1 MINKKINFT
10 YMYNLTSKIV
20 LFFLLGIFFYSC
32 SEVRKIQKKQ
42 MLIHDNEIIVNGKS
56 SNTEELNNQLYQKP
70 NSKLLGFKPRL
81 QLYNLSRKN
90 PDSSYN
96 AWLHKNPNRIKRM
109 TKLYSK
115 KQVNRLGKSFFV
127 SGYSD
132 FLKKIGE
139 APSILDTSRV
149 TKSEKRLYKYYLN
162 RGFFDRKVSSKI
174 DSLKK
179 QKVKITYNIDS
190 GKPYIIDSIFRN
202 IESPIVD
209 SIYVRISDKSLIKSG
224 EAFNLENINNEKKRI
239 TTEFRNRGLYH
250 FQENYIKQTDLDT
263 IDKSKNK
270 LNLTFNI
277 GNRIVKNSD
286 SSFTVPF
293 KLYKISKVNVFT
305 DKQVKEKAIGIDSV
319 AYKKFNFYSS
329 GKLKYKPKALVN
341 AIFIEEGK
349 LFSDR
354 DKTLTTR
361 ALSNLKVFSYPR
373 IQYTEDAS
381 GNGLIANI
389 VLTPLKK
396 YNFIAKGDFTQ
407 SNIQQFGITGFT
419 GVTFRNLFKG
429 AEILD
434 LSLRGNLGSSKDAS
448 IKNSTNSF
456 FNILEIGGDIKL
468 TFPRIFF
475 PINTKKIIKKETL
488 PSTSITLGLS
498 KQTNIGLDKENYN
511 GSFFYDWG
519 FNKDETKKF
528 RFDLFNLQ
536 FVRNLNIDNYFN
548 VYNYSYS
555 TLNNLA
561 LMYNDNANLTVDG
574 NLSSDLSLPGA
585 VEFINQVASGDISVS
600 DQNDFKTINTI
611 GERRKRLIENNLI
624 LSSSFSYNYST
635 KRNINDVQ
643 FYNIK
648 AKVESSGNI
657 LDLLAKQKNE
667 AFSDNNKRTLF
678 GVEYA
683 QYIKTEFEYIKHLHL
698 YKKSS
703 IAFRFFSGIAI
714 PYGNS
719 NSIPFSRSYF
729 AGGSNDNRGW
739 QAYSLGPGAS
749 KSVNDFNEANLKLSL
764 NLEYRFNIFNS
775 LNGALFTDA
784 GNIWNVF
791 DNVEDEKL
799 KFKGAK
805 SFEEIALGTGF
816 GLRYDFGFF
825 VIRGDFGFKAY
836 NPAKDYT
843 QRWLKDV
850 NLSKTVFNIGINYP
864 F

>member
-1 MINKKINFT
+1 M
-10 YMYNLTSKIV
+10 
-20 LFFLLGIFFYSC
+20 
-32 SEVRKIQKKQ
+32 Q
-42 MLIHDNEIIVNGKS
+42 
-56 SNTEELNNQLYQKP
+56 NQLYQKP

-81 QLYNLSRKN
+81 QLYNLSKRN
-90 PDSSYN
+90 ADSSYN
-96 AWLHKNPNRIKRM
+96 AWLQKKPKRIERM

-115 KQVNRLGKSFFV
+115 KQVKRLGKSFLV
-127 SGYSD
+127 SGYSN
-132 FLKKIGE
+132 FFKEIGE

-149 TKSEKRLYKYYLN
+149 RKSERRLFAYHFN
-162 RGFFDRKVSSKI
+162 RGFFDAKISSKI
-174 DSLKK
+174 DSLKN
-179 QKVKITYNIDS
+179 QKVKISYDIKTGNAYT
-190 GKPYIIDSIFRN
+190 IDSIFRN

-209 SIYVRISDKSLIKSG
+209 SLYVQISNKSFIKSG
-224 EAFNLENINNEKKRI
+224 EAYNAENISNEKKRI
-239 TTEFRNRGLYH
+239 ATEFRNRGLFH
-250 FQENYIKQTDLDT
+250 FQENYIKPPDVDT
-263 IDKSKNK
+263 IDKPKNK
-270 LNLTFNI
+270 LNITFNI
-277 GNRIVKNSD
+277 GNRIVKKGD
-286 SSFTVPF
+286 SSYTEPF

-319 AYKKFNFYSS
+319 SYKKFNFYSS
-329 GKLKYKPKALVN
+329 GKLKYKPKALIN

-349 LFSDR
+349 LFSDQ
-354 DKTLTTR
+354 DKTLTSR
-361 ALSNLKVFSYPR
+361 ALSNMKVFSFPR

-389 VLTPLKK
+389 ILTPLKK
-396 YNFIAKGDFTQ
+396 YQFNIKGDFTQ
-407 SNIQQFGITGFT
+407 SNIQQFGISGFT
-419 GVTFRNLFKG
+419 GITFRNLFKG

-434 LSLRGNLGSSKDAS
+434 FSIRGNLGSSKDAS
-448 IKNSTNSF
+448 IKNSTNAF
-456 FNILEIGGDIKL
+456 FNILEYGGDVKL

-475 PINTKKIIKKETL
+475 PINTKRIIKKESL

-511 GSFFYDWG
+511 GSFYYDWG
-519 FNKDETKKF
+519 LNKDETKKF

-536 FVRNLNIDNYFN
+536 FVRNLNIGNYFN
-548 VYNYSYS
+548 VYSYSYN
-555 TLNNLA
+555 TLNELA
-561 LMYNDNANLTVDG
+561 LVYNTNANLNIGGVLG
-574 NLSSDLSLPGA
+574 NDLSFPGA
-585 VEFINQVASGDISVS
+585 VEFINQVRSGDISVG
-600 DQNDFKTINTI
+600 DEENFRTINTI

-624 LSSSFSYNYST
+624 LSSSFSYNLST
-635 KRNINDVQ
+635 KRSINDVQ

-657 LDLLAKQKNE
+657 LDLIAKQKNE
-667 AFSDNNKRTLF
+667 PFSDNNKRTLF

-703 IAFRFFSGIAI
+703 IAFRFFGGIAV

-719 NSIPFSRSYF
+719 NSVPFSRSYF

-749 KSVNDFNEANLKLSL
+749 KSVNDFNEANLKFSL

-799 KFKGAK
+799 KFKGTK
-805 SFEEIALGTGF
+805 SIQEFALGTGF

-825 VIRGDFGFKAY
+825 VVRGDFGFKAY
-836 NPAKDYT
+836 NPAKEYAE
-843 QRWLKDV
+843 RWLKDMS
-850 NLSKTVFNIGINYP
+850 LSKTVFNIGINYP

>member
-1 MINKKINFT
+1 MK
-10 YMYNLTSKIV
+10 NLTPKIA
-20 LFFLLGIFFYSC
+20 LFFLFGLLFYSC
-32 SEVRKIQKKQ
+32 SEVRKLQKKQ
-42 MLIHDNEIIVNGKS
+42 MLIDDNEIIVNDKS
-56 SNTEELNNQLYQKP
+56 TNSEDLHNQLYQKP

-81 QLYNLSRKN
+81 QLYNLSKKN
-90 PDSSYN
+90 ADSSYN
-96 AWLHKNPNRIKRM
+96 AWLLKKPNRINRM

-127 SGYSD
+127 SGYSN
-132 FLKKIGE
+132 FFKEIGE

-149 TKSEKRLYKYYLN
+149 TKSEKRLFAYHFN
-162 RGFFDRKVSSKI
+162 RGFFDAKVSSKI
-174 DSLKK
+174 DSLKN
-179 QKVKITYNIDS
+179 QKVKISYDIKTGN
-190 GKPYIIDSIFRN
+190 PYTIDSIFRN
-202 IESPIVD
+202 IESSIVD
-209 SIYVRISDKSLIKSG
+209 SLYVTISNKSLIKTG
-224 EAFNLENINNEKKRI
+224 EAYNAENISSEKKRI
-239 TTEFRNRGLYH
+239 ATEFRNRGLYH
-250 FQENYIKQTDLDT
+250 FQENYIKPPDVDT
-263 IDKSKNK
+263 IDKPKNK
-270 LNLTFNI
+270 LNITFNI
-277 GNRIVKNSD
+277 GNRIVKKGD
-286 SSFTVPF
+286 SSYTEPF

-305 DKQVKEKAIGIDSV
+305 DKQVKEKAVGIDSIS
-319 AYKKFNFYSS
+319 YKKFNFYSS
-329 GKLKYKPKALVN
+329 GKLKYKPKALIN

-349 LFSDR
+349 LFSDQ
-354 DKTLTTR
+354 DKTLTSR
-361 ALSNLKVFSYPR
+361 ALSNMKVFSFPR

-396 YNFIAKGDFTQ
+396 YQFNIKGDFTQ
-407 SNIQQFGITGFT
+407 SNIQQFGISGFT
-419 GVTFRNLFKG
+419 GITFRNLFKG

-434 LSLRGNLGSSKDAS
+434 FSIRGNMGASKDAG
-448 IKNSTNSF
+448 IKNSTNAF
-456 FNILEIGGDIKL
+456 FNILEYGGDVKL

-475 PINTKKIIKKETL
+475 PINTKKIIKKESL
-488 PSTSITLGLS
+488 PATAITLGLS
-498 KQTNIGLDKENYN
+498 KQTNIGLDKENYY
-511 GSFFYDWG
+511 GSFYYDWG
-519 FNKDETKKF
+519 LNKDETKKF

-536 FVRNLNIDNYFN
+536 FVRNLNIGNYFN
-548 VYNYSYS
+548 VYSYSYN
-555 TLNNLA
+555 TLNQLA
-561 LMYNDNANLTVDG
+561 LVYNTNANLNIGGVLG
-574 NLSSDLSLPGA
+574 NDLSFPGA
-585 VEFINQVASGDISVS
+585 IEFINQVGSGDITVG
-600 DQNDFKTINTI
+600 DEENFKAINTI

-624 LSSSFSYNYST
+624 LSSSFSYNLST
-635 KRNINDVQ
+635 KSNFNDVQ

-657 LDLLAKQKNE
+657 LDLIAKQKNE
-667 AFSDNNKRTLF
+667 PFSDNNKRTLF

-703 IAFRFFSGIAI
+703 LAFRFFGGIAV

-719 NSIPFSRSYF
+719 NSVPFSRSYF

-749 KSVNDFNEANLKLSL
+749 KSVNDFNEANLKFSL
-764 NLEYRFNIFNS
+764 NLEYRFNIFSS

-805 SFEEIALGTGF
+805 SIQEFALGTGF

-825 VIRGDFGFKAY
+825 VVRGDFGYKAY
-836 NPAKDYT
+836 NPAKEYAE
-843 QRWLKDV
+843 RWFKDM

>member
-1 MINKKINFT
+1 MIKIKRLK
-10 YMYNLTSKIV
+10 NLTPKIV
-20 LFFLLGIFFYSC
+20 LFFLFGLLFYSC

-42 MLIHDNEIIVNGKS
+42 LLIDNNEIFVNEKS
-56 SNTEELNNQLYQKP
+56 TNAEDLHNQLYQKP

-81 QLYNLSRKN
+81 QLYNLSKKN
-90 PDSSYN
+90 ADSSYN
-96 AWLHKNPNRIKRM
+96 AWLLKKPNRLKRM
-109 TKLYSK
+109 TSLYSK
-115 KQVNRLGKSFFV
+115 KQVNRLGKSFLV

-132 FLKKIGE
+132 FFKKIGE

-149 TKSEKRLYKYYLN
+149 RKSEIRLHSYQYN
-162 RGFFDRKVSSKI
+162 RGFFDAKVSSKM
-174 DSLKK
+174 DSLKN
-179 QKVKITYNIDS
+179 QKVKISYFITT

-202 IESPIVD
+202 IETPIVD
-209 SIYVRISDKSLIKSG
+209 SLFVTISNKAKIKTG
-224 EAFNLENINNEKKRI
+224 EAFSNNNWDEEKKRI
-239 TTEFRNRGLYH
+239 ATEFRNRGLYH
-250 FQENYIKQTDLDT
+250 FQENYIKRPDIDT
-263 IDKSKNK
+263 INKPKNK
-270 LNLTFNI
+270 LNFTYNI
-277 GNRIVKNSD
+277 GNRIIKKQD
-286 SSFTVPF
+286 SSYTEPF
-293 KLYKISKVNVFT
+293 KIYKISKVNVFT
-305 DKQVKEKAIGIDSV
+305 DKQVKEKAIGIDSIS
-319 AYKKFNFYSS
+319 YKKFNFYSS
-329 GKLKYKPKALVN
+329 GKLKYKPKALIN

-349 LFSDR
+349 LFSDQ

-361 ALSNLKVFSYPR
+361 ALSKLRVFSYPR
-373 IQYTEDAS
+373 IQYVEDAS
-381 GNGLIANI
+381 GTGLIANI

-396 YNFIAKGDFTQ
+396 YNFNIKGDFTQ
-407 SNIQQFGITGFT
+407 SNIQQFGISGFT
-419 GVTFRNLFKG
+419 GITFRNLFKG

-434 LSLRGNLGSSKDAS
+434 FSIRGNLGSSKDAS

-456 FNILEIGGDIKL
+456 FNILEYGGDVKL

-475 PINTKKIIKKETL
+475 PINTKKIIKKESL
-488 PSTSITLGLS
+488 PTTSITLGLS

-511 GSFFYDWG
+511 GSFYYDWG
-519 FNKDETKKF
+519 LNKDETKKF

-536 FVRNLNIDNYFN
+536 FVRNLNIGNYFN
-548 VYNYSYS
+548 VYNYSYN

-561 LMYNDNANLTVDG
+561 QIYYPFPNFNVNQEYPG
-574 NLSSDLSLPGA
+574 NLSFPGA
-585 VEFINQVASGDISVS
+585 VEFLNQVSNGGITIS
-600 DQNDFKTINTI
+600 NETDFKTINTI

-624 LSSSFSYNYST
+624 LSSSFSYNLST
-635 KRNINDVQ
+635 KRDINDVQ

-657 LDLLAKQKNE
+657 LDLIARKKDE
-667 AFSDNNKRTLF
+667 PFSDNNKRTLF
-678 GVEYA
+678 GIEYA

-698 YKKSS
+698 FKKSS
-703 IAFRFFSGIAI
+703 LAFRFFGGIAV

-719 NSIPFSRSYF
+719 NSVPFSRSYF
-729 AGGSNDNRGW
+729 AGGSKDNRGW

-805 SFEEIALGTGF
+805 SFQELALGTGF

-825 VIRGDFGFKAY
+825 VVRGDFGFKAY
-836 NPAKDYT
+836 NPAKEYSE
-843 QRWLKDV
+843 RWFKDI

>member
-1 MINKKINFT
+1 MK
-10 YMYNLTSKIV
+10 NLTPKIA
-20 LFFLLGIFFYSC
+20 LFFLFGILFYSC
-32 SEVRKIQKKQ
+32 SEVRKLQKKQ
-42 MLIHDNEIIVNGKS
+42 LLIHDTEIIVNDKS
-56 SNTEELNNQLYQKP
+56 TKSEDLFNQLYQKP

-81 QLYNLSRKN
+81 QLYNLSKKN
-90 PDSSYN
+90 ADSSYN
-96 AWLHKNPNRIKRM
+96 AWLLKKPNRLKRM

-115 KQVNRLGKSFFV
+115 KQVNRLSKSFLV

-132 FLKKIGE
+132 FFKKIGE
-139 APSILDTSRV
+139 APSILDTLRV
-149 TKSEKRLYKYYLN
+149 KKSEIRLRSFQFN
-162 RGFFDRKVSSKI
+162 RGFFDVKVASKI

-179 QKVKITYNIDS
+179 QKVKISYLINT

-202 IESPIVD
+202 IESPVLD
-209 SIYVRISDKSLIKSG
+209 SLYIRISDKSLIKSG
-224 EAFNLENINNEKKRI
+224 EAYNAENISSEKKRI
-239 TTEFRNRGLYH
+239 ATEFRNRGLYH
-250 FQENYIKQTDLDT
+250 FQENYIKPPDVDT
-263 IDKSKNK
+263 IDKPKNK
-270 LNLTFNI
+270 LNITFSI
-277 GNRIVKNSD
+277 GNRIVKKAD
-286 SSFTVPF
+286 SSYTEPF
-293 KLYKISKVNVFT
+293 KIYKISKVNIFT

-319 AYKKFNFYSS
+319 SYKNINFYSS
-329 GKLKYKPKALVN
+329 GKLKYKPKALLN

-349 LFSDR
+349 LFSDQ

-361 ALSNLKVFSYPR
+361 ALSGLKVFSYPQ
-373 IQYTEDAS
+373 IQYVEDAS

-389 VLTPLKK
+389 VLTPKKK

-407 SNIQQFGITGFT
+407 SNIQQFGISGFT
-419 GVTFRNLFKG
+419 GITFRNLFKG

-434 LSLRGNLGSSKDAS
+434 FSIRGNLGASKDAS
-448 IKNSTNSF
+448 IKNSTNAF
-456 FNILEIGGDIKL
+456 FNILEYGGDVKL

-475 PINTKKIIKKETL
+475 PINTKKIIKKESL
-488 PSTSITLGLS
+488 PNTAITLGLS

-511 GSFFYDWG
+511 GSFYYDWG
-519 FNKDETKKF
+519 LNKDETKKF

-548 VYNYSYS
+548 VYNYSYT

-561 LMYNDNANLTVDG
+561 QIYNTNVNYEDESGNLTF
-574 NLSSDLSLPGA
+574 PGA
-585 VEFINQVASGDISVS
+585 TAFIS
-600 DQNDFKTINTI
+600 DVVNGNTSLTFNNPDYKTINTI

-624 LSSSFSYNYST
+624 LSSSFSYNLST
-635 KRNINDVQ
+635 KRDVNDVQ

-648 AKVESSGNI
+648 AKLESSGNLVQLI
-657 LDLLAKQKNE
+657 ANQKKE
-667 AFSDNNKRTLF
+667 PFSDNNKQTLF

-683 QYIKTEFEYIKHLHL
+683 QYAKAEFEYIKHLHL
-698 YKKSS
+698 YKRSS
-703 IAFRFFSGIAI
+703 MAFRFFGGLAV

-719 NSIPFSRSYF
+719 NSVPFSRSYF

-749 KSVNDFNEANLKLSL
+749 ASVNDFNEANLKLSL

-799 KFKGAK
+799 KFKGTK
-805 SFEEIALGTGF
+805 SFQEFALGTGF

-825 VIRGDFGFKAY
+825 VVRGDFGYKLY
-836 NPAKDYT
+836 NPAKDYSE
-843 QRWLKDV
+843 RWLRDM

>member
-1 MINKKINFT
+1 MK
-10 YMYNLTSKIV
+10 NLTPKIA
-20 LFFLLGIFFYSC
+20 LFFLFGLLFYSC
-32 SEVRKIQKKQ
+32 SEVRKLQKKQ
-42 MLIHDNEIIVNGKS
+42 LLIHDNEIIVNDKS
-56 SNTEELNNQLYQKP
+56 TNSEDLHNQLYQKP

-81 QLYNLSRKN
+81 QLYNLSKQN
-90 PDSSYN
+90 VDSSYN
-96 AWLHKNPNRIKRM
+96 AWLLKKPNRIKRM

-115 KQVNRLGKSFFV
+115 KQVNRLGKSFLV
-127 SGYSD
+127 SGYSN

-149 TKSEKRLYKYYLN
+149 TKSERRLFAYHFN
-162 RGFFDRKVSSKI
+162 RGFFDTKVSSKI
-174 DSLKK
+174 DSLKN
-179 QKVKITYNIDS
+179 QKVKISYDIKT
-190 GKPYIIDSIFRN
+190 GKPYTIDSIFRN
-202 IESPIVD
+202 IESPVVD
-209 SIYVRISDKSLIKSG
+209 SLYVTISNKSLIKTG
-224 EAFNLENINNEKKRI
+224 EAYSAENISNEKKRI
-239 TTEFRNRGLYH
+239 ATEFRNRGLYH
-250 FQENYIKQTDLDT
+250 FQENYVKPPDVDT
-263 IDKSKNK
+263 IDKPKNK
-270 LNLTFNI
+270 LNITFNI
-277 GNRIVKNSD
+277 GNRIVKKGD
-286 SSFTVPF
+286 SSYTEPF
-293 KLYKISKVNVFT
+293 KLYKITKVNVFT
-305 DKQVKEKAIGIDSV
+305 DKQVKEKAVGIDSIT
-319 AYKKFNFYSS
+319 YKKFNFYSS
-329 GKLKYKPKALVN
+329 GKLKYKPKALIN

-349 LFSDR
+349 LFSDQ

-361 ALSNLKVFSYPR
+361 ALSNLKVFSFPR
-373 IQYTEDAS
+373 IQYTEDGT

-396 YNFIAKGDFTQ
+396 YQFNIKGDFTQ
-407 SNIQQFGITGFT
+407 SNIQQFGISGFT
-419 GVTFRNLFKG
+419 GITFRNLFKG

-434 LSLRGNLGSSKDAS
+434 FSIRGNLGSSKDAS

-456 FNILEIGGDIKL
+456 FNILEYGGDVKL
-468 TFPRIFF
+468 SFPRIFF
-475 PINTKKIIKKETL
+475 PINTKKIIKKESL
-488 PSTSITLGLS
+488 PTTSIAMGFS

-511 GSFFYDWG
+511 GSFYYDWG
-519 FNKDETKKF
+519 LNKDETKKF

-536 FVRNLNIDNYFN
+536 FVRNLNIGNYFN
-548 VYNYSYS
+548 VYSYSYS
-555 TLNNLA
+555 TLNDLA
-561 LMYNDNANLTVDG
+561 QIYNTNANLTVDG
-574 NLSSDLSLPGA
+574 NLGSDLSFPGA
-585 VEFINQVASGDISVS
+585 VEFINQVVGNTYPVTLPST
-600 DQNDFKTINTI
+600 NPDFKTINNI

-624 LSSSFSYNYST
+624 LSSSFSYNLST
-635 KRNINDVQ
+635 KSNFNDVQ

-648 AKVESSGNI
+648 AKVETSGNI
-657 LDLLAKQKNE
+657 LDLIAKQKNE
-667 AFSDNNKRTLF
+667 PFSDNNKRTLF

-703 IAFRFFSGIAI
+703 LAFRFFGGIAI

-719 NSIPFSRSYF
+719 NSVPFSRSYF

-749 KSVNDFNEANLKLSL
+749 KSVNDFNEANLKFAL

-805 SFEEIALGTGF
+805 SIQEFALGTGF

-825 VIRGDFGFKAY
+825 VVRGDFGFKAY
-836 NPAKDYT
+836 NPAKEDSE
-843 QRWLKDV
+843 RWFKDV
-850 NLSKTVFNIGINYP
+850 NKKKTVFNIGINYP

>member
-1 MINKKINFT
+1 LK
-10 YMYNLTSKIV
+10 NLTPKIA
-20 LFFLLGIFFYSC
+20 LFFLFGLLFYSC
-32 SEVRKIQKKQ
+32 SEVRKLQKKQ
-42 MLIHDNEIIVNGKS
+42 LLIDDNEIIVNGKS
-56 SNTEELNNQLYQKP
+56 TNSEDLQNQLYQKP

-81 QLYNLSRKN
+81 QLYNLSKRN
-90 PDSSYN
+90 ADSSYN
-96 AWLHKNPNRIKRM
+96 AWLQKKPKRIERM

-115 KQVNRLGKSFFV
+115 KQVKRLGKSFLV
-127 SGYSD
+127 SGYSN
-132 FLKKIGE
+132 FFKEIGE

-149 TKSEKRLYKYYLN
+149 RKSERRLFAYHFN
-162 RGFFDRKVSSKI
+162 RGFFDAKISSKI
-174 DSLKK
+174 DSLKN
-179 QKVKITYNIDS
+179 QKVKISYDIKTGNAYT
-190 GKPYIIDSIFRN
+190 IDSIFRN

-209 SIYVRISDKSLIKSG
+209 SLYVQISNKSFIKSG
-224 EAFNLENINNEKKRI
+224 EAYNAENISNEKKRI
-239 TTEFRNRGLYH
+239 ATEFRNRGLFH
-250 FQENYIKQTDLDT
+250 FQENYIKPPDVDT
-263 IDKSKNK
+263 IDKPKNK
-270 LNLTFNI
+270 LNITFNI
-277 GNRIVKNSD
+277 GNRIVKKGD
-286 SSFTVPF
+286 SSYTEPF

-319 AYKKFNFYSS
+319 SYKKFNFYSS
-329 GKLKYKPKALVN
+329 GKLKYKPKALIN

-349 LFSDR
+349 LFSDQ
-354 DKTLTTR
+354 DKTLTSR
-361 ALSNLKVFSYPR
+361 ALSNMKVFSFPR

-389 VLTPLKK
+389 ILTPLKK
-396 YNFIAKGDFTQ
+396 YQFNIKGDFTQ
-407 SNIQQFGITGFT
+407 SNIQQFGISGFT
-419 GVTFRNLFKG
+419 GITFRNLFKG

-434 LSLRGNLGSSKDAS
+434 FSIRGNLGSSKDAS
-448 IKNSTNSF
+448 IKNSTNAF
-456 FNILEIGGDIKL
+456 FNILEYGGDVKL

-475 PINTKKIIKKETL
+475 PINTKRIIKKESL

-511 GSFFYDWG
+511 GSFYYDWG
-519 FNKDETKKF
+519 LNKDETKKF

-536 FVRNLNIDNYFN
+536 FVRNLNIGNYFN
-548 VYNYSYS
+548 VYSYSYN
-555 TLNNLA
+555 TLNELA
-561 LMYNDNANLTVDG
+561 LVYNTNANLNIGGVLG
-574 NLSSDLSLPGA
+574 NDLSFPGA
-585 VEFINQVASGDISVS
+585 VEFINQVRSGDISVG
-600 DQNDFKTINTI
+600 DEENFRTINTI

-624 LSSSFSYNYST
+624 LSSSFSYNLST
-635 KRNINDVQ
+635 KRSINDVQ

-648 AKVESSGNI
+648 AKVESSGNV
-657 LDLLAKQKNE
+657 LDLIAKQKKE
-667 AFSDNNKRTLF
+667 PFSDNNKRTLF

-703 IAFRFFSGIAI
+703 LAFRFFGGIAV

-719 NSIPFSRSYF
+719 NSVPFSRSYF

-749 KSVNDFNEANLKLSL
+749 KSVNDFNEANLKFSL

-799 KFKGAK
+799 KFKGTK
-805 SFEEIALGTGF
+805 SIQEFALGTGF

-825 VIRGDFGFKAY
+825 VVRGDFGFKAY
-836 NPAKDYT
+836 NPAKEYAE
-843 QRWLKDV
+843 RWLKDMS
-850 NLSKTVFNIGINYP
+850 LSKTVFNIGINYP